1 MLISCEIKV
10 ANDIFVTN
18 NNNWR
23 NTFVTKVLND
33 PTTRNLFLDINLKMN
48 FSLYKLYINLLLAK
62 AAHTFFLIEKQSER
76 QVFSKLN
83 LS

>member
-1 MLISCEIKV
+1 MLISCAIKV

-23 NTFVTKVLND
+23 NAFVTKVLND

-62 AAHTFFLIEKQSER
+62 AAHTFPLIEKQ
-76 QVFSKLN
+76 
-83 LS
+83 